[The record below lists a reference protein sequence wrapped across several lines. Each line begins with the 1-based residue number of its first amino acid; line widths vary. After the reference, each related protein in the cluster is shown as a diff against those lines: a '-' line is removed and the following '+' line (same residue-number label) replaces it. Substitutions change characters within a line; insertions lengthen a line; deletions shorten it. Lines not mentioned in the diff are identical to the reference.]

1 MIAASTAC
9 EKGYDVTL
17 IEKNHKLGKKL
28 AITGKGRCNIT
39 NACEIEELIE
49 NVPTNGKFLY
59 SAFYTFTN
67 DDVISMFN
75 NLGVKTKTERG
86 KRVFPE
92 SDKAFDIVNAL
103 ERQLKSKK
111 VNILLNSKVE
121 KIISKNNKIEK
132 VILNDKKE
140 IKCDSVV
147 VATGGLS

>member
-1 MIAASTAC
+1 
-9 EKGYDVTL
+9 
-17 IEKNHKLGKKL
+17 
-28 AITGKGRCNIT
+28 
-39 NACEIEELIE
+39 
-49 NVPTNGKFLY
+49 
-59 SAFYTFTN
+59 
-67 DDVISMFN
+67 
-75 NLGVKTKTERG
+75 RG

-147 VATGGLS
+147 VATGGLSY